1 MWTIADLED
10 LVNTSELR
18 RAGLKLMYSLG
29 NSRVA
34 NAGILSES
42 SPVFELTFPLSNHSN
57 ADAMCTMLYYPCT
70 ATTCP
75 KVRTVVQLSISDS
88 KDLVIREIA
97 PVDDPRF
104 QQFLQFVTR
113 AATKLSYVDAPP
125 AATRQLD
132 LLISGGVYS
141 DIRVINEFIDDY
153 VSSLRVSI
161 AADTSVAADLMI
173 HDAHIDHLVLSNAV
187 EHLTIQVCDI
197 DSFDQ
202 DAFSRIRSFY
212 SIKTRTS
219 STPTNLYRVL
229 TSINPELIESFVM
242 QLSDNLFYWLAA
254 APSESSEALIDF
266 MIKTRMCKRL
276 VELKFLTSTGGDWIV
291 EKIQRAISKIPRTR
305 AGALQLAQLS
315 RDNFWKELAKLDVV
329 E

>member
-18 RAGLKLMYSLG
+18 HAGLKLMYTLG
-29 NSRVA
+29 STRVA

-42 SPVFELTFPLSNHSN
+42 SPVFELTFPLSDPSN
-57 ADAMCTMLYYPCT
+57 ADTVCTMLYYPCT

-75 KVRTVVQLSISDS
+75 KVRTVVQLLISDS

-104 QQFLQFVTR
+104 QQFLQFVTH
-113 AATKLSYVDAPP
+113 AATKLSRVDTSPT
-125 AATRQLD
+125 ATRQLD
-132 LLISGGVYS
+132 LFISGGAYS

-153 VSSLRVSI
+153 VSSLRASI
-161 AADTSVAADLMI
+161 APGASIAADLMI
-173 HDAHIDHLVLSNAV
+173 HDTRVDYLALSNAV
-187 EHLTIQVCDI
+187 EHLTIQICDI
-197 DSFDQ
+197 DRFDQ
-202 DAFSRIRSFY
+202 DAFSRIKSFY
-212 SIKTRTS
+212 SLKTRTS
-219 STPTNLYRVL
+219 STSTNLYRVL

-242 QLSDNLFYWLAA
+242 HLSDNLFYWHDA

-266 MIKTRMCKRL
+266 MIKTRLCKRL
-276 VELKFLTSTGGDWIV
+276 VELKFFMAGSDDWIA

-305 AGALQLAQLS
+305 SGALQLAKLS
-315 RDNFWKELAKLDVV
+315 RGNFWKELAKLDVV

>member
-1 MWTIADLED
+1 MWTIVDLEN

-18 RAGLKLMYSLG
+18 HAGLKLMYSLG

-34 NAGILSES
+34 NPGILSES
-42 SPVFELTFPLSNHSN
+42 SPVFELTFPLSDPSN

-75 KVRTVVQLSISDS
+75 KVRTVVQLSILDS

-97 PVDDPRF
+97 PVNDPRF

-113 AATKLSYVDAPP
+113 AATKLSHVDASP

-153 VSSLRVSI
+153 VSSLRARI
-161 AADTSVAADLMI
+161 AADTPVAADLMI
-173 HDAHIDHLVLSNAV
+173 HDARIDHLAMSNAV
-187 EHLTIQVCDI
+187 EHLTLQVCDI
-197 DSFDQ
+197 DAFDQ

-242 QLSDNLFYWLAA
+242 HLSDNLFYWHDA

-266 MIKTRMCKRL
+266 VIKTRLCKRL
-276 VELKFLTSTGGDWIV
+276 VELKFFMAGDGDWIV

-305 AGALQLAQLS
+305 SGALRLAKLS
-315 RDNFWKELAKLDVV
+315 RGNFWKELAKLDVV
-329 E
+329 K